1 MTGDRK
7 LIMVVDDA
15 PANIQIVHAI
25 LQDEYRTRVATT
37 PARALALARTEP
49 LPDLILLDVV
59 MPEMDGYQVCTALK
73 ADPLTRDIPVIFLTG
88 QTEVADETRGFE
100 SGAVDYVHKPFSPPV
115 MKARIRTHLALRES
129 LEQVSR
135 EKERADSLLAS
146 LLPETAVQEIQ
157 ATGMLKPRRY
167 ENVAVLF
174 CDLVGFT
181 RHCDQ
186 HEAEEVVRDLGVLF
200 LEFEERARK
209 RGLEKVKTVGDAFLA
224 TANLLAPVSDPVR
237 AAIACAMELC
247 AAARSSSRK
256 WDVRAGV
263 HAGPVVAGIVGQERY
278 QFDIWGDTV
287 NVAARLTAAATPG
300 AVAMLAEIAA
310 QQGVNS
316 TEARTVEL
324 KGKGSMRV
332 VEISTVPERDN
343 S

>member
-1 MTGDRK
+1 
-7 LIMVVDDA
+7 
-15 PANIQIVHAI
+15 
-25 LQDEYRTRVATT
+25 
-37 PARALALARTEP
+37 
-49 LPDLILLDVV
+49 

-88 QTEVADETRGFE
+88 QTEVEDETRGFE

-135 EKERADSLLAS
+135 EKERADGLLAS

-157 ATGMLKPRRY
+157 STGMLKPRRY

-186 HEAEEVVRDLGVLF
+186 HEAEEVVRDLSVLF
-200 LEFEERARK
+200 LEFEERAR
-209 RGLEKVKTVGDAFLA
+209 RHGLEKVKTVGDAFLA
-224 TANLLAPVSDPVR
+224 TANLLAPVVDPVG

-247 AAARSSSRK
+247 GAARSSSRK

-263 HAGPVVAGIVGQERY
+263 HVGPLVAGIVGQERY

-300 AVAMLAEIAA
+300 AVAMLEGIAA
-310 QQGVNS
+310 QAGVD
-316 TEARTVEL
+316 TTRARTVEL
-324 KGKGSMRV
+324 KGKGPMRI
-332 VEISTVPERDN
+332 VELSSVPERDN
-343 S
+343 P